1 MEVNVSDE
9 PLTAEE
15 RAELKR
21 LRAQNDAL
29 AKKLEQNEKALE
41 IMETARQ
48 KLLRLRGESDSEG
61 DTR

>member
-1 MEVNVSDE
+1 MSDE

-48 KLLRLRGESDSEG
+48 KLLRLRGESDSDG

>member
-1 MEVNVSDE
+1 MEINVSDE

-48 KLLRLRGESDSEG
+48 KLLRLRGESDSDG

>member
-1 MEVNVSDE
+1 MSDE